1 MIQYCLSMLRWLLGK
16 RTIIEPPINGKP
28 PIIPESST
36 IKEPTTSICQLCSQ
50 KEYLE
55 TLKCNHIICYG
66 CLETQKLYT
75 MKPCFVCEDKNW
87 SSPPYYF
94 F

>member
-16 RTIIEPPINGKP
+16 RTIKEPPINTEP
-28 PIIPESST
+28 PLE
-36 IKEPTTSICQLCSQ
+36 EPSITSICQLCSQ
-50 KEYLE
+50 KEFLV
-55 TLKCNHIICYG
+55 TLNCKHIICYG

-75 MKPCFVCEDKNW
+75 MKPCFICEDKNW
-87 SSPPYYF
+87 SKPPYSF

>member
-16 RTIIEPPINGKP
+16 RTIIEPPIVQEP
-28 PIIPESST
+28 HIVQEESQIT
-36 IKEPTTSICQLCSQ
+36 QICQLCSQ
-50 KEYLE
+50 KEYLV
-55 TLKCNHIICYG
+55 TLNCKHIICYG

-75 MKPCFVCEDKNW
+75 MKPCFICEDKNW
-87 SSPPYYF
+87 SKPPYAF

>member
-1 MIQYCLSMLRWLLGK
+1 MIQYCVSMLRWLLGIK
-16 RTIIEPPINGKP
+16 PTITESSFIQETPLEPPL
-28 PIIPESST
+28 
-36 IKEPTTSICQLCSQ
+36 TTVCQLCSQ
-50 KEYLE
+50 DEYLV
-55 TLKCNHIICYG
+55 TLNCKHIICYG

-87 SSPPYYF
+87 SKPPYSF

>member
-16 RTIIEPPINGKP
+16 RTIITESSFLKEPPIVQEEP
-28 PIIPESST
+28 PIT
-36 IKEPTTSICQLCSQ
+36 QICQLCSQ
-50 KEYLE
+50 DEYLV
-55 TLKCNHIICYG
+55 TLNCKHIICYG

-75 MKPCFVCEDKNW
+75 MKPCFICEDKNW
-87 SSPPYYF
+87 SKPPYTF

>member
-16 RTIIEPPINGKP
+16 RTIIEPPIVQETP
-28 PIIPESST
+28 LDPE
-36 IKEPTTSICQLCSQ
+36 PICQLCSQ
-50 KEYLE
+50 DEYLV
-55 TLKCNHIICYG
+55 TLNCKHIICYG

-75 MKPCFVCEDKNW
+75 MKPCFICEDKNW
-87 SSPPYYF
+87 SKPPYAF

>member
-16 RTIIEPPINGKP
+16 RTIIDP
-28 PIIPESST
+28 PIITESA
-36 IKEPTTSICQLCSQ
+36 IEEEPTTTICQLCSQ
-50 KEYLE
+50 KEYLV

-75 MKPCFVCEDKNW
+75 MKPCFICEDKNW
-87 SSPPYYF
+87 SKPPYYF

>member
-16 RTIIEPPINGKP
+16 STIIEPPIIQEP
-28 PIIPESST
+28 PIEDPPIT
-36 IKEPTTSICQLCSQ
+36 QICQLCSQ
-50 KEYLE
+50 KEYLV
-55 TLKCNHIICYG
+55 TLNCKHIICYG

-75 MKPCFVCEDKNW
+75 MKPCFICEDKNW
-87 SSPPYYF
+87 SKPPYYF